1 MTASIVGI
9 AAGVNALTGGG
20 VTKALGGGGSAAQG
34 VSGSQAT
41 GAEAQAAADPFAP
54 YRANLASM
62 YSGALTTGG
71 TLDPTKMPGYS
82 QFESGVLDPAM
93 EASKRSASKSGM
105 LYSGNEQ
112 IDLQNIG
119 QKGYYGFMTDYLN
132 RLAVGSGAGAAPS
145 EAARL
150 GLVQSG
156 QNQAGFMQGL
166 GALSTGL
173 SGIAGQYRGTGTGA
187 QMNVPYGYSDLGFS
201 QYESGYGI
209 GSGGMGAVDT
219 ANYGGAYGPSI
230 R

>member
-1 MTASIVGI
+1 MSAGISLATVATTVGI

-20 VTKALGGGGSAAQG
+20 VSKAFGGS
-34 VSGSQAT
+34 GSAS
-41 GAEAQAAADPFAP
+41 GAEVQAAADPFAQ
-54 YRANLASM
+54 YRANLGSM

-82 QFESGVLDPAM
+82 QFESGVLNPAM

-119 QKGYYGFMTDYLN
+119 QRGYYGFMTDYLN

-150 GLVQSG
+150 GLVQDS
-156 QNQAGFMQGL
+156 QNQQAFQQGL
-166 GALSTGL
+166 GALSIGL
-173 SGIAGQYRGTGTGA
+173 SGLAGQYRGTGTGA
-187 QMNVPYGYSDLGFS
+187 QMNVPYGYNDQGFS

-219 ANYGGAYGPSI
+219 STYGGAYGPPI

>member
-1 MTASIVGI
+1 MLGTIAAVVGI
-9 AAGVNALTGGG
+9 AGGINSLTGGG
-20 VTKALGGGGSAAQG
+20 VSKALGMGGSAAQG

-112 IDLQNIG
+112 IDLQGIG
-119 QKGYYGFMTDYLN
+119 QRGYYGFMTDYLN

-150 GLVQSG
+150 GLVQAG
-156 QNQAGFMQGL
+156 QNQQGFMQGL

-173 SGIAGQYRGTGTGA
+173 SGLAGQYGGTTG
-187 QMNVPYGYSDLGFS
+187 QPQSSYS
-201 QYESGYGI
+201 
-209 GSGGMGAVDT
+209 
-219 ANYGGAYGPSI
+219 YGGQTWGGTPTDSWYG
-230 R
+230 

>member
-1 MTASIVGI
+1 MSAGISLATVATTVGI

-20 VTKALGGGGSAAQG
+20 VSRAIG
-34 VSGSQAT
+34 VGPGTAAT
-41 GAEAQAAADPFAP
+41 GAEAQTAADPFAP

-112 IDLQNIG
+112 IALQDVG
-119 QKGYYGFMTDYLN
+119 QRGYYGFMTDYLN

-150 GLVQSG
+150 GLVQAG
-156 QNQAGFMQGL
+156 QNQQGFMQGL

-173 SGIAGQYRGTGTGA
+173 SGLAGQYGGTG
-187 QMNVPYGYSDLGFS
+187 QPQSSYS
-201 QYESGYGI
+201 
-209 GSGGMGAVDT
+209 
-219 ANYGGAYGPSI
+219 YGGQTWGGTPTDSWYG
-230 R
+230 

>member
-1 MTASIVGI
+1 MLGTIAAVVGI
-9 AAGVNALTGGG
+9 AGGINSLTGGG
-20 VTKALGGGGSAAQG
+20 VSRAIGVGPGAA
-34 VSGSQAT
+34 AT

-54 YRANLASM
+54 YRSNLASM
-62 YSGALTTGG
+62 YSGALTSGS

-82 QFESGVLDPAM
+82 QFQSGVLDPAM

-112 IDLQNIG
+112 TALQDVG

-150 GLVQSG
+150 GLAQSSS
-156 QNQAGFMQGL
+156 NQQGFMQGL

-173 SGIAGQYRGTGTGA
+173 SGIAGQYSSVAGNAA
-187 QMNVPYGYSDLGFS
+187 QMGAPYGYSDLGFG
-201 QYESGYGI
+201 QYAGDWTQ
-209 GSGGMGAVDT
+209 GGTWA
-219 ANYGGAYGPSI
+219 P
-230 R
+230 

>member
-1 MTASIVGI
+1 MSAGISLATVATTVGI

-20 VTKALGGGGSAAQG
+20 VSRVLGVGPGS
-34 VSGSQAT
+34 SAT
-41 GAEAQAAADPFAP
+41 GAEAQVAADPFAP
-54 YRANLASM
+54 YRANLASL
-62 YSGALTTGG
+62 YSGALTSGS

-82 QFESGVLDPAM
+82 QFQSGVLDPAM

-112 IDLQNIG
+112 IDLQSIG

-150 GLVQSG
+150 GLAQSSS
-156 QNQAGFMQGL
+156 NQAGFMQGL

-173 SGIAGQYRGTGTGA
+173 SGLAGQYGSPQSTYGTNPMVTSMPSYAGSTDWTQGGTWA
-187 QMNVPYGYSDLGFS
+187 P
-201 QYESGYGI
+201 
-209 GSGGMGAVDT
+209 
-219 ANYGGAYGPSI
+219 
-230 R
+230 

>member
-1 MTASIVGI
+1 MSAGISLATVATTVGI

-20 VTKALGGGGSAAQG
+20 VSRVLGVGPGS
-34 VSGSQAT
+34 SAT
-41 GAEAQAAADPFAP
+41 GTEAQTAADPFAP
-54 YRANLASM
+54 YRANLASL

-112 IDLQNIG
+112 IDLQGIG
-119 QKGYYGFMTDYLN
+119 QRGYYGFMTDYLN
-132 RLAVGSGAGAAPS
+132 RLAVGSGAGTAPS

-150 GLVQSG
+150 GLVQAG
-156 QNQAGFMQGL
+156 QNQQGFMQGL

-173 SGIAGQYRGTGTGA
+173 SGLAGQYGGTG
-187 QMNVPYGYSDLGFS
+187 QPQSSYS
-201 QYESGYGI
+201 
-209 GSGGMGAVDT
+209 
-219 ANYGGAYGPSI
+219 YGGQTWGGTPTDSWYG
-230 R
+230 

>member
-1 MTASIVGI
+1 MSAAMTASIVGI
-9 AAGVNALTGGG
+9 AVGVNALTGGG
-20 VTKALGGGGSAAQG
+20 VSKTLGIGPGS
-34 VSGSQAT
+34 SAT

-54 YRANLASM
+54 YRSNLASM
-62 YSGALTTGG
+62 YSGALTTGS

-82 QFESGVLDPAM
+82 QFQSGVLDPAM

-112 IDLQNIG
+112 IDLQGIG
-119 QKGYYGFMTDYLN
+119 QRGYYGFMTDYLN
-132 RLAVGSGAGAAPS
+132 RLATGSGAGYAPS

-150 GLVQSG
+150 GLAQSSS
-156 QNQAGFMQGL
+156 NQAGFMQGL

-173 SGIAGQYRGTGTGA
+173 SGLAGQYGGTGTGA

-209 GSGGMGAVDT
+209 GSGGMGAVNT
-219 ANYGGAYGPSI
+219 VNYGGAYGPSI

>member
-1 MTASIVGI
+1 
-9 AAGVNALTGGG
+9 
-20 VTKALGGGGSAAQG
+20 
-34 VSGSQAT
+34 
-41 GAEAQAAADPFAP
+41 
-54 YRANLASM
+54 
-62 YSGALTTGG
+62 
-71 TLDPTKMPGYS
+71 MPGYS

-150 GLVQSG
+150 GLVQDS
-156 QNQAGFMQGL
+156 QNQQGFQQGL

-173 SGIAGQYRGTGTGA
+173 SGLAGQYRGTGPNVSGSNF
-187 QMNVPYGYSDLGFS
+187 MNSYNAIGGPASVNYGYYDIPMQPGG
-201 QYESGYGI
+201 GY
-209 GSGGMGAVDT
+209 
-219 ANYGGAYGPSI
+219 
-230 R
+230 

>member
-1 MTASIVGI
+1 MSAGISLTTVASVVGI
-9 AAGVNALTGGG
+9 AAGVNSLTGGG
-20 VTKALGGGGSAAQG
+20 VSKLFGGSGSASGAG
-34 VSGSQAT
+34 V
-41 GAEAQAAADPFAP
+41 QAAADPFSP
-54 YRANLASM
+54 YRSNLAAM
-62 YSGALTTGG
+62 YSGALTTGS

-150 GLVQSG
+150 GLVQDS
-156 QNQAGFMQGL
+156 QNQAAFQQGL

-173 SGIAGQYRGTGTGA
+173 SGLAGQYSGTGTGA

-219 ANYGGAYGPSI
+219 TNYGGNYGPSI